1 MNIIEKIDLITKD
14 KKELF
19 NELSLEEFLKV
30 CSIGPLY
37 VREDGEDNEEIIQNN
52 FSNCERF
59 TVDETKKIF
68 DYYLDKFIQLQNK
81 EFTNEKDKLKEIKR
95 IWPSVIDTYRLDML
109 FNGNDFLICKFP
121 SLLIHL
127 HKAKLFD
134 LNEIKTYIEKNSVV
148 MNDFDWN
155 DDLID
160 IVKFAKKHEI
170 HQEIKQTKANKYVSH
185 GGIFNPSVFVDIT
198 PKFNAKTI
206 NLDLVGEMLNK
217 GYIIEWDFSNIDLA
231 GKTIEL
237 FNSDYIYVG
246 NYALSNLYNFK
257 SFLNK
262 LDEIGQKHN
271 FDNKRL
277 DNRLNEILKTLS
289 DDDKKRHAEVLN
301 FLQSKPKKINKIG
314 VKL

>member
-19 NELSLEEFLKV
+19 NELPLEEFLKV

-160 IVKFAKKHEI
+160 IVKFAKK
-170 HQEIKQTKANKYVSH
+170 TR
-185 GGIFNPSVFVDIT
+185 NPSGNQT
-198 PKFNAKTI
+198 
-206 NLDLVGEMLNK
+206 NK
-217 GYIIEWDFSNIDLA
+217 S
-231 GKTIEL
+231 
-237 FNSDYIYVG
+237 
-246 NYALSNLYNFK
+246 
-257 SFLNK
+257 
-262 LDEIGQKHN
+262 Q
-271 FDNKRL
+271 
-277 DNRLNEILKTLS
+277 
-289 DDDKKRHAEVLN
+289 
-301 FLQSKPKKINKIG
+301 
-314 VKL
+314 